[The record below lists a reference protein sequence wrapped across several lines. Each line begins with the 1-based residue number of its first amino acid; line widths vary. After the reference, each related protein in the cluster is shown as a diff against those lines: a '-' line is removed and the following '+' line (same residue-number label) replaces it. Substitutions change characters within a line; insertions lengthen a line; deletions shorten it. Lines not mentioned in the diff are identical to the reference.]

1 MFTGEFQ
8 RPLDEKGRVI
18 LPVKF
23 REQLGT
29 GAWLTKQIDGCLAIW
44 TAEEY
49 AVESEDKKR
58 LLKATSREDRA
69 AARSFLAGAVPA
81 EPDRQGR
88 IAIPPHLREF
98 ARIERDVVLTGAH
111 SVIEIW
117 SGEQWQRENETGE
130 RRLAEGL
137 GGAD

>member
-1 MFTGEFQ
+1 MPDMVLTAIGVPYLLLK
-8 RPLDEKGRVI
+8 RP
-18 LPVKF
+18 
-23 REQLGT
+23 
-29 GAWLTKQIDGCLAIW
+29 
-44 TAEEY
+44 
-49 AVESEDKKR
+49 KKR

-88 IAIPPHLREF
+88 IAIPTHLREF